1 MKCAEQNEVQVLP
14 VKRENVIRMPSGLL
28 GFEQIKEYV
37 LLSNPEEAPFLWLQV
52 LGDPGLA
59 FLVISPFVIR
69 PDYRPDVPDEDA
81 RTLELQSPQDALVL
95 NIVTLRN
102 GGQAT
107 VNLKGPI
114 IVNQRTLV
122 AKQVIPSNAAEYD
135 LRQPLATS

>member
-69 PDYRPDVPDEDA
+69 PDYRPDVPDEDV
-81 RTLELQSPQDALVL
+81 RNLELQSPQDALVL